1 MSTLAFSGAD
11 GDSGAATTDL
21 LHRVDTGD
29 PILNRMETAIDMNG
43 NDIDRAVNIDAQ
55 RIVNSIG
62 TDIEI
67 DENLTVS
74 GTAVIDGTTTSTGVL
89 TARSEEHTSELPSL
103 MRISYAVFCL
113 QKKNNK

>member
-43 NDIDRAVNIDAQ
+43 NNIERAVEIDAQ
-55 RIVNSIG
+55 RLVNSAG
-62 TDIEI
+62 TSVAIN
-67 DENLTVS
+67 ENLTVS
-74 GTAVIDGTTTSTGVL
+74 G
-89 TARSEEHTSELPSL
+89 RSEEHKSDIQSL
-103 MRISYAVFCL
+103 MRISSAGFCL
-113 QKKNNK
+113 NKKKSGTKKDES